1 MFTSR
6 DIRGFY
12 GSEITDDKLKILGQV
27 LDKRELVIG
36 MDYREYNDKILN
48 AILPS
53 LERVIYVGNVPTPVV
68 PFLTKR
74 SGMMITASH
83 NPPGYNGIKF
93 FKPKRILN
101 AEELQH
107 IKQQYEDAVKQ
118 STKLNESSKTNL
130 KVDEE
135 QIRRYITS
143 IPEIKEGIF
152 DLCGGAACSFA
163 NLFPVSIFNT
173 PDPPFRLH
181 APEPTNETLDR
192 LKEETMK
199 AEKIGYAFD
208 GDADRVVVIV
218 KGQMIPGD
226 ILIAYT
232 ATHYL
237 PSKEKLILSFDC
249 SQEVFNYI
257 QDSGQHPYYATVGQ
271 SALATEAIK
280 RKAGFIG
287 EYSGHYSFT
296 KFMYYS
302 DPFYFIGKIS
312 ETKPRELLEF
322 QAQFH
327 NVVLREK
334 VEGRIDYTLLK
345 QELEKWTDQFVLLD
359 GIKAILAE
367 EGASILI
374 RHSQS
379 EPITRINVEGKN
391 IQTAKEILQK
401 VKEIIGKIK

>member
-6 DIRGFY
+6 DIRGHY
-12 GSEITDDKLKILGQV
+12 DKEITDDRLKILGTI
-27 LDKRELVIG
+27 LDKKEILIG
-36 MDYREYNDKILN
+36 MDYREKNDKMLN
-48 AILPS
+48 AILSS
-53 LERVIYVGNVPTPVV
+53 LGRVVYLGNVPTPVI
-68 PFLTKR
+68 PFLTNR
-74 SGMMITASH
+74 FGLMITASH

-101 AEELQH
+101 AEELQQ
-107 IKQQYEDAVKQ
+107 IKQRYEAAVKK
-118 STKLNESSKTNL
+118 STKLSESEKPQL

-135 QIRRYITS
+135 LLSQYIAA

-152 DLCGGAACSFA
+152 DLCGGAACRFA
-163 NLFPVSIFNT
+163 NLFPRSIFNS
-173 PDPPFRLH
+173 PDPSFKLH

-192 LKEETMK
+192 LKDETMK
-199 AEKIGYAFD
+199 AEKVGYAFD
-208 GDADRVVVIV
+208 GDADRVVIIV

-226 ILIAYT
+226 ILIAY
-232 ATHYL
+232 AAIHYL
-237 PSKEKLILSFDC
+237 PPKEKLILSFDC

-257 QDSGQHPYYATVGQ
+257 QDNGQQPYYASVGQ

-302 DPFYFIGKIS
+302 DPLYFIGKIS
-312 ETKPRELLEF
+312 ETKPQELLEF
-322 QAQFH
+322 QTQFH

-334 VEGRIDYTLLK
+334 VEGRVDYALLK

-359 GIKAILAE
+359 GIKAILAD

-391 IQTAKEILQK
+391 TQIAKEIFQK